1 MLLNVQI
8 FTVKKTLLFVIFVLL
23 ILNTN
28 LAQNNLCIDYFQSEI
43 KLTTPPE
50 IWSDKHSVWLQKGIE
65 KTIPQAKFK
74 PYTRNFFVHNQSAS
88 VLLKFDFICIAN
100 SNNEEYIFDIGN
112 PEIDQIQLY
121 LVEND
126 STTFTSKII
135 GDIFP
140 FQNRYLDSKTF
151 SIPVKLN
158 PRRKYTAYL
167 AFHKKHRII
176 TSPISI
182 LKKST
187 WLDLQ
192 RRQNFNHGLLF
203 GSFFSFIILSLAL
216 FFVVRNTMYLYYG
229 CYIAAVVLMLMGIH
243 GYAYK
248 FFFPN
253 NPYIQFHYITLD
265 HIVGLMFL
273 TLYAFKF
280 LEIDQRFKKL
290 NKLKKVYILLYGF
303 AILSIVLRID
313 VSFPLLGGIFGYLFF
328 IVQISNL
335 LFLMIFPLWYYIKY
349 KHKAGLIFFLSYLF
363 IGLSLIY
370 VNVSFGVEQMYYIP
384 ISSSLPIASFFEI
397 FVLSFYMIFSYKEVK
412 NQKLLAENNLNKA
425 LLRNQISFFKGQ
437 EEEKRKTAQVLHDN
451 IGSSITFLSYQ
462 LEKVNNSNY
471 SESINSANKELS
483 ALSKQI
489 RDLSHELLPI
499 SLKEH
504 GIVAGLKELFQRV
517 DGDINVHFSEIEL
530 NELSPEKSLQVY
542 RIFQELL
549 KNTISHAEAKNIYI
563 QFHREKNKTTI
574 MYEDDGLGFNMENI
588 QKGLGLNNIQTR
600 CDLIGAEWRIETS
613 PNNGFTA
620 YIDLFD

>member
-1 MLLNVQI
+1 MPINVKSSNKKWSLSTLFFLLV
-8 FTVKKTLLFVIFVLL
+8 
-23 ILNTN
+23 LNTSFS
-28 LAQNNLCIDYFQSEI
+28 QNNICINYSKSEI
-43 KLTTPPE
+43 E
-50 IWSDKHSVWLQKGIE
+50 ITELPQTWCDKNSTWLEQGIE
-65 KTIPQAKFK
+65 KIIPQAKFK
-74 PYTRNFFVHNQSAS
+74 SYTRNFFVHNKSAS
-88 VLLKFDFICIAN
+88 VLLKFDFVCIGNTN
-100 SNNEEYIFDIGN
+100 SEAYIFDIGN

-126 STTFTSKII
+126 SIDFTSKIV

-140 FQNRYLDSKTF
+140 FRDRYLDSKTF

-158 PRRKYTAYL
+158 SGSKYTAYL

-176 TSPISI
+176 TSPIS
-182 LKKST
+182 LTKKST
-187 WLDLQ
+187 WLDFQ
-192 RRQNFNHGLLF
+192 RRQNFIHGILF
-203 GSFFSFIILSLAL
+203 GSFFSFIILSIAL

-229 CYIAAVVLMLMGIH
+229 CYVATVVLMLMGIH
-243 GYAYK
+243 GYAYQY
-248 FFFPN
+248 FFPN
-253 NPYIQFHYITLD
+253 TPYIQFHYITLV
-265 HIVGLMFL
+265 HIIGLMFL
-273 TLYAFKF
+273 TLYAFRF
-280 LEIDQRFKKL
+280 LEIEQKFKKL
-290 NKLKKVYILLYGF
+290 NKLKTIYVCLYSF
-303 AILSIVLRID
+303 AILSTVLR
-313 VSFPLLGGIFGYLFF
+313 VEAYLPTLWRIFGLLFF

-349 KHKAGLIFFLSYLF
+349 RHKAGLIFFVSYALV
-363 IGLSLIY
+363 GLSLMY
-370 VNVSFGVEQMYYIP
+370 VNISFAVDQIYYIP
-384 ISSSLPIASFFEI
+384 ISTSLPIAALFEI

-425 LLRNQISFFKGQ
+425 LLKNQISFFKGQ

-451 IGSSITFLSYQ
+451 IGSSITLLSYQ

-471 SESINSANKELS
+471 SESINFANKELS

-504 GIVAGLKELFQRV
+504 GIVVGLKELFQRV

-563 QFHREKNKTTI
+563 QFHREKDKTTI

-613 PNNGFTA
+613 PDNGFTA